1 MRVVKAIFT
10 VLFVL
15 LIAVIVHA
23 IFSVTMA
30 RIYLGRMDQDGEYIT
45 VGEEKLYIEVS
56 GAGDPIILIHG
67 FLGSYLDFDAIVD
80 GLSTFRKV
88 YVIDLPGFGLSRA
101 SLEGDYSKKGYADL
115 VSDLM
120 HILNLNLADV
130 LGHSMGGEVALNLAY
145 YHPERV
151 KSLILVD
158 SMGYSKMNFL
168 PSLVEDN
175 EFLNHVL
182 MRYGFQTYL
191 VQRFLYRQKL
201 GDVSKFNRESFHL
214 SFSLINHI
222 SPAFLYRFNLQDDSG
237 ALSGKIRDIKSR
249 TLIVWGEKDRIAPV
263 TDGERFKID
272 IPGSELEI
280 ITGVGHSPML
290 ENPSLFLE
298 KLKLF
303 LK

>member
-115 VSDLM
+115 VSGLM

-145 YHPERV
+145 YYPERV

-263 TDGERFKID
+263 TDG
-272 IPGSELEI
+272 
-280 ITGVGHSPML
+280 
-290 ENPSLFLE
+290 
-298 KLKLF
+298 
-303 LK
+303 